1 MPKEI
6 SAHQHH
12 DFMIVGQGLAG
23 SLLAWSLLQAGAEV
37 CIVSDRQL
45 SASRVAAGLINPVTG
60 QRFVLADRTPDM
72 LTWAKNFYQN
82 IETTLSIKCFHVH
95 PMIRLFNNNKEQS
108 NCNKRLLQPAYRPYL
123 HPCHIPD
130 ALNAEYSGILQRET
144 AWLDTNVL
152 LDALHEYFQKHATVV
167 FADVDVQ
174 AVQQKKDT
182 LHWQGLST
190 SKIIYSQG
198 YKMLENPL
206 FSWLPLQPS
215 HGEIITCST
224 TEEISPEI
232 INKGKWLLPTSTH
245 SCRIGATY
253 DPDIKTPTKHEKSK
267 QNLLQFA
274 QALFT
279 EKHTFTCTNHQAGI
293 RPTTKDKQPFIGF
306 HPLHP
311 NICIFN
317 GFGSRG
323 SLLIPWYA
331 REFSNTLLQD
341 YPIPMEAD
349 IMRFTS
355 LCV

>member
-23 SLLAWSLLQAGAEV
+23 SLLAWPLLQAGAKV
-37 CIVSDRQL
+37 CIVSDQQL

-82 IETTLSIKCFHVH
+82 IETTLGIKCFHVQ
-95 PMIRLFNNNKEQS
+95 PMIRLFNNNKEQN
-108 NCNKRLLQPAYRPYL
+108 NCNKRLLQPAYKPYL
-123 HPCHIPD
+123 HPCHISNI
-130 ALNAEYSGILQRET
+130 LNAQHSGISQRET
-144 AWLDTNVL
+144 AWLDTNIL
-152 LDALHEYFQKHATVV
+152 LDALHGYFQKHATMIY
-167 FADVDVQ
+167 ADLNAQ
-174 AVQQKKDT
+174 TVQQQKNA

-206 FSWLPLQPS
+206 FSWLPLQPA

-232 INKGKWLLPTSTH
+232 INKGKWLLPISTH

-253 DPDIKTPTKHEKSK
+253 EPNISLPTIQEASKHT
-267 QNLLQFA
+267 LLQFA
-274 QALFT
+274 HTLFT
-279 EKHTFTCTNHQAGI
+279 EKHNFTCTHHQAGI

-323 SLLIPWYA
+323 SLLTPWYA
-331 REFSNTLLQD
+331 REFSRTLLQD